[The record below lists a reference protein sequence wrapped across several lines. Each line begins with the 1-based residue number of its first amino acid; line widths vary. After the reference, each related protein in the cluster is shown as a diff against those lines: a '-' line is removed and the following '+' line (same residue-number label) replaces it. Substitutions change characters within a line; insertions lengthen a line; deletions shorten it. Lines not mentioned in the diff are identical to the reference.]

1 MRVKTLW
8 IREEPLRWILEG
20 RKTIEVRVAYPNL
33 TRLNPGDLLLLNG
46 QHRFVIRR
54 IARYRD
60 FKELLAHED
69 PASIAPGWTPA
80 QLLEALRALYP
91 PEKEAL
97 GVIAMELVPEEG
109 TRGHAGTSG
118 FLGEAPEGASGA
130 SDPSGIGAAH
140 PHGSHARPDASGG

>member
-8 IREEPLRWILEG
+8 VRDEPLQWILAG

-33 TRLNPGDLLLLNG
+33 TRLNAGDRLLLNG
-46 QHRFVIRR
+46 RYRFVIRR

-60 FKELLAHED
+60 FEELLAHED
-69 PASIAPGWTPA
+69 PAAIAPDWTPV

-97 GVIAMELVPEEG
+97 GVIALEIAPEETYG
-109 TRGHAGTSG
+109 AAGTSG
-118 FLGEAPEGASGA
+118 FLGEAPEGLPGAPDPYGAGA
-130 SDPSGIGAAH
+130 SHS
-140 PHGSHARPDASGG
+140 HGSHASPDVAGG

>member
-8 IREEPLRWILEG
+8 IREEPLRWILAG

-46 QHRFVIRR
+46 QYRFVIRR

-60 FKELLAHED
+60 FEELLACED
-69 PASIAPGWTPA
+69 PAAIAPGWTPA

-97 GVIAMELVPEEG
+97 GVIALELMPEEE
-109 TRGHAGTSG
+109 TRGVAGASG
-118 FLGEAPEGASGA
+118 FLEETPKGPPGAP
-130 SDPSGIGAAH
+130 DPSGAGPSH
-140 PHGSHARPDASGG
+140 PHGSHACTDAAGG